1 MDLISYIKIKIG
13 LLMMN
18 ARLKKAKKRVLI
30 SVKSS
35 QQTSDRM
42 DDEYGRFLSL
52 AKQREE
58 LCMQLIRVTKSK
70 TSRPVSDAPFDTGIV
85 SVSEQAEKKIPEYD
99 RTIALVHH
107 RNGDWGGISAL
118 DRADNNKHLQSGSGT
133 VCSKYRFI
141 SGDAFRIETNLE
153 KLKTKIRLESECV

>member
-42 DDEYGRFLSL
+42 DDEYGRVL
-52 AKQREE
+52 
-58 LCMQLIRVTKSK
+58 
-70 TSRPVSDAPFDTGIV
+70 
-85 SVSEQAEKKIPEYD
+85 
-99 RTIALVHH
+99 
-107 RNGDWGGISAL
+107 
-118 DRADNNKHLQSGSGT
+118 
-133 VCSKYRFI
+133 
-141 SGDAFRIETNLE
+141 
-153 KLKTKIRLESECV
+153 